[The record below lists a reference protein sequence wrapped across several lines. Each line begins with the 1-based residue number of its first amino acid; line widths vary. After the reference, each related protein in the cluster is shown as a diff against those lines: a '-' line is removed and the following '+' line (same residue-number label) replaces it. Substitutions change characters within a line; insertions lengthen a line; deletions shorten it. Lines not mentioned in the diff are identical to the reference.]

1 MEKKNEEKRGAGQSG
16 GKTLAPK
23 RRSNEEGRLRQE
35 EVMRTYA
42 GAGPRINTRSIPSQ
56 YPVQYPAYLL
66 VISPIPG
73 LSIEPPLVLLK
84 LHENPGYWR
93 NTQ

>member
-42 GAGPRINTRSIPSQ
+42 GAGPRINTRSIPS
-56 YPVQYPAYLL
+56 
-66 VISPIPG
+66 PIPG
-73 LSIEPPLVLLK
+73 LPTGYFSNTRPLNRDTFGTTK
-84 LHENPGYWR
+84 ASA
-93 NTQ
+93 